1 MNHLLNKDNLDQ
13 RMLSDED
20 YITYLVL
27 KNKIFDEKQF
37 KIIFL

>member
-13 RMLSDED
+13 SMLSDED

-27 KNKIFDEKQF
+27 KTKIFNEKQF

>member
-13 RMLSDED
+13 SMLSDED

>member
-13 RMLSDED
+13 SMLSDED

-37 KIIFL
+37 KIVFL